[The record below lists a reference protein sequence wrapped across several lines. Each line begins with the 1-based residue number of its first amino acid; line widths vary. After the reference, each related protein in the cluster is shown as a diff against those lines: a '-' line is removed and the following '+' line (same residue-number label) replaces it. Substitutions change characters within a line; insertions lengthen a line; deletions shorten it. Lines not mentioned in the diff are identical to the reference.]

1 MSGQTSYV
9 SSHSKLLPRRNLPV
23 LQPAFDFSGDIDS
36 GTLAS
41 AITRHRAMFDDVDP
55 AREVAF
61 AFRWRGDA
69 SHERV
74 RDFGEGLCAALADR
88 IAAQTPLYLMLEG
101 DVAASLGAMLREEL
115 GIASEVLALD
125 GIVLRDFDFVD
136 IGRIRM
142 PSAMMPVTV
151 KSLAFGAQGAP

>member
-1 MSGQTSYV
+1 
-9 SSHSKLLPRRNLPV
+9 
-23 LQPAFDFSGDIDS
+23 
-36 GTLAS
+36 
-41 AITRHRAMFDDVDP
+41 MFDDVEP

-74 RDFGEGLCAALADR
+74 RAFGEGLCAALADR
-88 IAAQTPLYLMLEG
+88 IAASTPLYLMLEG
-101 DVAASLGAMLREEL
+101 DVAASLGAMLREEM

-136 IGRIRM
+136 IGRLRM
-142 PSAMMPVTV
+142 PSGMIPVTV
-151 KSLAFGAQGAP
+151 KSLAFGTP

>member
-1 MSGQTSYV
+1 
-9 SSHSKLLPRRNLPV
+9 
-23 LQPAFDFSGDIDS
+23 
-36 GTLAS
+36 
-41 AITRHRAMFDDVDP
+41 
-55 AREVAF
+55 
-61 AFRWRGDA
+61 
-69 SHERV
+69 
-74 RDFGEGLCAALADR
+74 
-88 IAAQTPLYLMLEG
+88 MLEG

>member
-1 MSGQTSYV
+1 
-9 SSHSKLLPRRNLPV
+9 
-23 LQPAFDFSGDIDS
+23 
-36 GTLAS
+36 
-41 AITRHRAMFDDVDP
+41 
-55 AREVAF
+55 
-61 AFRWRGDA
+61 
-69 SHERV
+69 
-74 RDFGEGLCAALADR
+74 
-88 IAAQTPLYLMLEG
+88 MLEG

-142 PSAMMPVTV
+142 PSTMMPVTV